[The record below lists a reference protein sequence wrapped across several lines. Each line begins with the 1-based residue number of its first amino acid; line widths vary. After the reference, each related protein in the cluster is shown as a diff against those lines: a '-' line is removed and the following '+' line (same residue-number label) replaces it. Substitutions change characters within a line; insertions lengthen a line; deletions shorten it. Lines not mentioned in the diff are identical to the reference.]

1 MSSKKKYDLNRN
13 RKIYPL
19 IRRKPKFLSISSV
32 ESARLTYTGNEYS
45 KTFVFESPYSSS
57 PACVATAEND
67 NVNVYITAVTL
78 NNVTVEISNSP
89 GSGNTT
95 IVNLHIHEVSQ

>member
-1 MSSKKKYDLNRN
+1 MSKKSYDLNRF
-13 RKIYPL
+13 RKVYPV

-32 ESARLTYTGNEYS
+32 ESTRLTYSANEYS
-45 KTFVFESPYSSS
+45 KTFTFSTPYLTS

-67 NVNVYITAVTL
+67 NVNVYITSISL
-78 NNVTVEISNSP
+78 SNVTVEISNP
-89 GSGNTT
+89 PETGKKT